1 MSGDI
6 QVLRYSRPDAPPGFM
21 LRIEDEHG
29 VHGWGDAAP
38 WPGFGDWSRAG
49 ELERALRSGD
59 PAGPVEARHAWELAR
74 LDQRA
79 RREGRPM
86 SALLVARPAAQ
97 NPVHT
102 LVRDAEEAV
111 LAVAQGATHL
121 KVKVGRLPLGEED
134 ARVWAIRAS
143 VGDAPRLRLDANG
156 AWTRAQARESIARLR
171 RWDIEWI
178 EQPLP
183 PGDIEGMASLRRDL
197 GVALAADES
206 VTDAAALEALAAAG
220 ALDVAV
226 IKPMFVGGPRR
237 AFELAQR
244 AEELGIGPVITHAFG
259 SPVDRAAAV
268 HVAATLGE
276 PTMPCGVGTPPH
288 GAFVA
293 VPTAPGLG
301 EEVAQ

>member
-1 MSGDI
+1 MSGDV
-6 QVLRYSRPDAPPGFM
+6 QVLPYSREGAPPGFM
-21 LRIEDEHG
+21 LRIEDREG

-38 WPGFGDWSRAG
+38 WRGFGDWRRAG
-49 ELERALRSGD
+49 ELEQALRTGD
-59 PAGPVEARHAWELAR
+59 PAGPVEARHAWELAL

-97 NPVHT
+97 VPVHT

-111 LAVAQGATHL
+111 RAVAHGATHL
-121 KVKVGRLPLGEED
+121 KVKVGRLPLEQED

-156 AWTRAQARESIARLR
+156 AWTRDQAQATIARLR
-171 RWDIEWI
+171 RWDIEWF

-183 PGDIEGMASLRRDL
+183 PGDVEGMAHLRRTL
-197 GVALAADES
+197 GVAVAADES
-206 VTDAAALEALAAAG
+206 VTCMAALEALAAAE

-226 IKPMFVGGPRR
+226 IKPMFVGGPQR
-237 AFELAQR
+237 ASELAHR
-244 AEELGIGPVITHAFG
+244 ARELGIGAVITHAFG
-259 SPVDRAAAV
+259 SPIDRAAAV
-268 HVAATLGE
+268 HVAATLGD

-288 GAFVA
+288 GAFVS

-301 EEVAQ
+301 EELAP